1 MVVKTDDAGI
11 LVTIE
16 HRMTL
21 IDEVIE
27 V

>member
-1 MVVKTDDAGI
+1 MVGKTDDADI

-21 IDEVIE
+21 LEKVIE
-27 V
+27 A

>member
-1 MVVKTDDAGI
+1 MVRKTDDADI
-11 LVTIE
+11 FVTIE

-21 IDEVIE
+21 LDEVIE